1 MCMYITKR
9 LRKTEQRNLNPT
21 YSLTGSGSSKEQSS
35 DLHRR
40 KVSPCLEIHHR
51 ISTFF
56 SPLLTQCRHLP
67 PQTSSRPKQ
76 RRPLP
81 LRRLHRLAAILV
93 LHLCWNREVLSVE
106 RRWQWDILSGWA
118 VCGSPSPRPQAQT
131 SDAGSHKTFSSHR
144 LLQQT
149 MTVCYKQD
157 TVTQMAFFCS
167 ELMAA
172 LMCVLILAR
181 LPPCTT
187 VEKRCEYSCSS
198 LLK

>member
-1 MCMYITKR
+1 
-9 LRKTEQRNLNPT
+9 
-21 YSLTGSGSSKEQSS
+21 
-35 DLHRR
+35 
-40 KVSPCLEIHHR
+40 
-51 ISTFF
+51 
-56 SPLLTQCRHLP
+56 
-67 PQTSSRPKQ
+67 
-76 RRPLP
+76 
-81 LRRLHRLAAILV
+81 
-93 LHLCWNREVLSVE
+93 
-106 RRWQWDILSGWA
+106 
-118 VCGSPSPRPQAQT
+118 
-131 SDAGSHKTFSSHR
+131 
-144 LLQQT
+144 